1 MVFGYWE
8 LLLQSSL
15 SIVMYSMED
24 VYLLEERFPDGRE
37 FFMDDGIH
45 PSELAYKLWS
55 EKLASTAI
63 EMIEESKL
71 LKV

>member
-1 MVFGYWE
+1 MN
-8 LLLQSSL
+8 
-15 SIVMYSMED
+15 SMED
-24 VYLLEERFPDGRE
+24 AYLLEERFPDGKE

-63 EMIEESKL
+63 EMMQ
-71 LKV
+71 LKW

>member
-1 MVFGYWE
+1 MN
-8 LLLQSSL
+8 
-15 SIVMYSMED
+15 SMED
-24 VYLLEERFPDGRE
+24 AYLLEERFPDGKE

-63 EMIEESKL
+63 EMM
-71 LKV
+71 

>member
-1 MVFGYWE
+1 MF
-8 LLLQSSL
+8 QFK
-15 SIVMYSMED
+15 MYNLKKLD
-24 VYLLEERFPDGRE
+24 AILE

-63 EMIEESKL
+63 EMMQ
-71 LKV
+71 LKW